1 MMAVWTELLVVAVL
15 TGMAALVGWLAGDA
29 GGAEFMVLVALG
41 IYLLRNTLWMA
52 RLLRWARS
60 PLDAPTPSARGVWA
74 ELFEVLHQRARQ
86 ATRQGTLASEELAR
100 LQRAAEVLPEGVVI
114 LDGFRAVEW
123 MNNEAEFCLGLRS
136 SDIGSRITH
145 LLREPQL
152 LAYLDSS
159 PRQVAPLLLQ
169 TQRCPGRALQIQ
181 AVPFA
186 AGRTLLMV
194 RDVTQLEK
202 LATMRRDFVAN
213 VSHELKTPLTVV
225 LGFIETASD
234 ALADGS
240 PADLAQYLAMATEQA
255 QRMQHLIDDLLMLS
269 SLETDAPPAE
279 EVIDMAALLAE
290 LQAEAEVLSAGRHR
304 ITFAS
309 GGVPNLLGSRREIR
323 SALGNLVTNAVR
335 YTPPGGMINLSW
347 TAVPAADA
355 SAALGVQFTVTDT
368 GPGIATEHLPRL
380 TERFY
385 RVDRGRSREVGGT
398 GLGLAIVKHVLE
410 RHQGLLEIDSEVGKG
425 SIFGVTFPA
434 PRVIT
439 GRAGVTTD

>member
-1 MMAVWTELLVVAVL
+1 MMAIWIELLMVLLL
-15 TGMAALVGWLAGDA
+15 TGSAALVGWLAGDA
-29 GGAEFMVLVALG
+29 DGAKFMALVALG
-41 IYLLRNTLWMA
+41 LYILRNALWMA

-86 ATRQGTLASEELAR
+86 ASRQGALASEELAR
-100 LQRAAEVLPEGVVI
+100 LQRAAEALPEGVII

-123 MNNEAEFCLGLRS
+123 MNHEAESCLGLRS
-136 SDIGSRITH
+136 ADIGSRITH

-159 PRQVAPLLLQ
+159 PRQYAPLLLQ
-169 TQRCPGRALQIQ
+169 TQRCPGRALQVQ

-234 ALADGS
+234 ALADGT
-240 PADLAQYLAMATEQA
+240 PEEVANYLATATEQA
-255 QRMQHLIDDLLMLS
+255 QRMQHLVDDLLMLS
-269 SLETDAPPAE
+269 SLETDAPPVE
-279 EVIDMAALLAE
+279 EEIDMATLLAE
-290 LQAEAEVLSAGRHR
+290 LRTEAEALSAGRHR
-304 ITFAS
+304 IALNAE
-309 GGVPNLLGSRREIR
+309 GPPGLLGSAREVR
-323 SALGNLVTNAVR
+323 SALGNLVINAVR
-335 YTPPGGMINLSW
+335 YTPPGGAIKLSW
-347 TAVPAADA
+347 TA
-355 SAALGVQFTVTDT
+355 SAAATRGARFTVTDT
-368 GPGIATEHLPRL
+368 GPGIAAEHLPRL

-425 SIFGVTFPA
+425 STFSVIFPA
-434 PRVIT
+434 QRVIVE
-439 GRAGVTTD
+439 RAGVTAD

>member
-1 MMAVWTELLVVAVL
+1 MMAVWIELLVVVVL
-15 TGMAALVGWLAGDA
+15 SGSAALVGWLANDA
-29 GGAEFMVLVALG
+29 AGAEFMVLLVLG
-41 IYLLRNTLWMA
+41 LYILRNMLWMA

-86 ATRQGTLASEELAR
+86 AIRQGVLASEELAR
-100 LQRAAEVLPEGVVI
+100 LQRAAEVLPEGVII

-123 MNNEAEFCLGLRS
+123 MNNEAEFCLGLRPA
-136 SDIGSRITH
+136 DIGSRITH

-159 PRQVAPLLLQ
+159 PRQAAPLLLQ
-169 TQRCPGRALQIQ
+169 TQRCPGRALQVQ
-181 AVPFA
+181 AVPFS

-194 RDVTQLEK
+194 RDVTQLER

-240 PADLAQYLAMATEQA
+240 PEELASYLSTATEQA

-290 LQAEAEVLSAGRHR
+290 LRMEAEVLSAGRHR
-304 ITFAS
+304 ITFDIE
-309 GGVPNLLGSRREIR
+309 GVPNLLGSRREIR
-323 SALGNLVTNAVR
+323 SALGNLVINAVR
-335 YTPPGGMINLSW
+335 YTPPGGEIKLLW
-347 TAVPAADA
+347 AVDAATMR
-355 SAALGVQFTVTDT
+355 GVRFTVKDT
-368 GPGIATEHLPRL
+368 GPGIAVEHLPRL

-410 RHQGLLEIDSEVGKG
+410 RHQGLLEIDSTVGKG
-425 SIFGVTFPA
+425 STFSVIFPA
-434 PRVIT
+434 QRVMT
-439 GRAGVTTD
+439 ERAGVTAD